1 MTSSSRATCPNTEM
15 RRRDRRWDSEVRP
28 DRCSTSS
35 FRTRSHHRIPSR
47 CLRHFWWKE
56 SRFLTSA
63 DSNGSVSGSSG
74 PPQIQDF
81 LGPGDS
87 VDPPSNGISISSSV
101 YEQFTMCATH
111 KPRLRATAASTCRAM
126 LPQKLAL
133 NIINNNK
140 VL

>member
-1 MTSSSRATCPNTEM
+1 MFAGVTSSSRATCPNTEM

-63 DSNGSVSGSSG
+63 DSKGSVSGSSG

-87 VDPPSNGISISSSV
+87 V
-101 YEQFTMCATH
+101 
-111 KPRLRATAASTCRAM
+111 
-126 LPQKLAL
+126 LPQTVSRSHHPFMNSSPCAQHTNHAYVQRPHLRVGRCYPKS
-133 NIINNNK
+133 
-140 VL
+140 